1 MMSWAIELTQY
12 DVTYEPRLEI
22 KAQALADFLAEMIH
36 PRETHPGEWTI
47 YVDDSS
53 NDKGCGAGV
62 ILETSEGI
70 SIEYSLKFNLLTS
83 NNQVEYETCIVGIR
97 VVKEMGASA
106 ITVCSYSKL
115 IVSQI
120 KGEYQAKE
128 PMM

>member
-1 MMSWAIELTQY
+1 
-12 DVTYEPRLEI
+12 
-22 KAQALADFLAEMIH
+22 MIH
-36 PRETHPGEWTI
+36 PRETHPGEWKI

-70 SIEYSLKFNLLTS
+70 SIEYSLKFNFMTS
-83 NNQVEYETCIVGIR
+83 NNQAEYEACIAGIR
-97 VVKEMGASA
+97 VAKEMGAST
-106 ITVCSYSKL
+106 IIVCSYPKL

-128 PMM
+128 PMMQKYLAKVRIC